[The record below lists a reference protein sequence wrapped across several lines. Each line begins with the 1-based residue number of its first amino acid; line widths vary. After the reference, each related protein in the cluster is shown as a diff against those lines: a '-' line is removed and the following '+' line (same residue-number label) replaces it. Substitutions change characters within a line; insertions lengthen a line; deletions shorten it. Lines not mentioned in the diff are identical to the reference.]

1 MHTRFERSEVVEL
14 LVGVV
19 IRRLEQHLLRLL
31 GQLVLLVQL
40 DTVLHSLNV
49 ALLCA
54 QVTLLNHLLFNL
66 FGSLE
71 VNLGLQVASGVV
83 AAYTFRFRQVAW
95 SVRAGLVLKES
106 VWMSRLRAESG
117 RWHQF
122 YN

>member
-54 QVTLLNHLLFNL
+54 QVTLLNRLLFNL

-71 VNLGLQVASGVV
+71 VNLGLQVAS
-83 AAYTFRFRQVAW
+83 
-95 SVRAGLVLKES
+95 
-106 VWMSRLRAESG
+106 
-117 RWHQF
+117 
-122 YN
+122 